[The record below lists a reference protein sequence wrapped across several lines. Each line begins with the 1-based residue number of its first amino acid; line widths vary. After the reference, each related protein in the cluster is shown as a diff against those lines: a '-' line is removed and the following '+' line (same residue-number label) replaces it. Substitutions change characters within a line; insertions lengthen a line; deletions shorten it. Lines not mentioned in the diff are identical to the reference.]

1 MDEKHRLALAAGNAD
16 VGLPGFAGAVDDTA
30 HDSHL
35 DGLFAALE
43 PPLHLICDFSAG
55 VLGAAAGR
63 AGDDL
68 RAGHR
73 EADSAQDIVACFHFL
88 LRVSSQR
95 DTDGVADPFQQ
106 HPTDA
111 HAALE
116 QAHLVSAG
124 LRDAHME
131 RVVGHSAELAVCLHH
146 AGDVGVLDGD
156 DDVVEVELFQQV
168 DMVQSAL
175 HHRFRHRRAV
185 LGEDVLFQTAAVD
198 ADADGDIF
206 LLAGM
211 FPLLVIGIFSIASVR
226 KQMLARYESLE
237 KADGL
242 RVASSLNDITT
253 TVYSSSDT
261 LLNSNQCLSLFA
273 AESLDSGIEEQLT
286 ALERALQTYFENTA
300 AVARIQI
307 YTNNPNLQNS
317 EHIHYQQNFVLDEWR
332 KTLGNNWSTW
342 ASLQRYTAIVRQ
354 PYRELTLIR
363 RIGVA
368 SSKYQAFLVV
378 GLDRNTIKNHLEQS
392 SNETTISLDGT
403 QIIYAT
409 DSVLIGKDMEFPDD
423 FSGYIYRYT
432 GPKEIGNQMRLVN
445 YVTLQSYKSNNLFY
459 VRTVDPDALK
469 TINHTVAVFVLILVL
484 ALLVPLILMICFSDY
499 FSTRITTLKSAM
511 HRASLGDYNIIEQFR
526 GDDELSDTFKDLK
539 LTVDAIHDKEAQFY
553 EARIREQQLVNR
565 QQQMEFEMLASQIN
579 PHFLYNTLETIRMQ
593 ALSCGNRN
601 VATSIKLLGKS
612 MRYVLDNTGTSFTTL
627 TKELEYI
634 KTYLSIQQLRFGD
647 RVNYTLQVDED
658 LDTNSCKILPLLL
671 QPVVENAI
679 LHGLESKTEDGMIT
693 IQIAS
698 ADATLLITIKDN
710 GQGMTNEELDALRDR
725 IRNHPSSD
733 THSIGLYNIN
743 QRISLFY
750 GEGYYME
757 IDSAIGAGTTVRL
770 KIPKTI

>member
-1 MDEKHRLALAAGNAD
+1 MRL
-16 VGLPGFAGAVDDTA
+16 AGAVDDAA
-30 HDSHL
+30 HHGDRDVALQPLESLL
-35 DGLFAALE
+35 DLLRKCNE
-43 PPLHLICDFSAG
+43 VDLC
-55 VLGAAAGR
+55 AAARR
-63 AGDDL
+63 A
-68 RAGHR
+68 
-73 EADSAQDIVACFHFL
+73 
-88 LRVSSQR
+88 R
-95 DTDGVADPFQQ
+95 DK
-106 HPTDA
+106 A
-111 HAALE
+111 HALAAQPGRL
-116 QAHLVSAG
+116 QNGDAGAHLLHGVSRERDADRIADALGQQGADADGGADDAVIGRAG
-124 LRDAHME
+124 LRDADMQRIRKPLGREPVGRDRQRHGGALHRQGNVVKIIPVQQVNVPLRALDE
-131 RVVGHSAELAVCLHH
+131 RLRRRVAILFEQA
-146 AGDVGVLDGD
+146 
-156 DDVVEVELFQQV
+156 LFQ
-168 DMVQSAL
+168 A
-175 HHRFRHRRAV
+175 
-185 LGEDVLFQTAAVD
+185 AAVD

-253 TVYSSSDT
+253 TIYSSSDT